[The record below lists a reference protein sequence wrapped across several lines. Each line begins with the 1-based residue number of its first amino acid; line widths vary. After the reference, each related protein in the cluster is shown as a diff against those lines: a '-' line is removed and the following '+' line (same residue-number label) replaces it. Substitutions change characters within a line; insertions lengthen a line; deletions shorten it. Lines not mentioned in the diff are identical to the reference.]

1 MGWQRRRRKQFYYRS
16 ERVNGRVHT
25 AYLGAGEAAKRVADQ
40 VAAEK
45 TKRVADQTAL
55 ADVQAK
61 LAGVDQLTAA
71 AAEGVDQLTE
81 AALLG
86 LGCHEHR
93 GQWRLQRE

>member
-25 AYLGAGEAAKRVADQ
+25 TYLGAGETAKRVADQ
-40 VAAEK
+40 VAAQQAK
-45 TKRVADQTAL
+45 QMADRAAL
-55 ADVQAK
+55 ADVQAN
-61 LAGVDQLTAA
+61 LANVDQLTAVA
-71 AAEGVDQLTE
+71 TEGIELLTE

-93 GQWRLQRE
+93 GQWRLRRA